1 MAKLIEKPAMV
12 MAAGGLMKYIA
23 SAILFV
29 FIASLAA
36 TAQEAPPKEDLK
48 QTVDYLLNYVAGSE
62 CVFIRNGQEHDAKKA
77 SSHMKRKYNHFR
89 DEIKTPEDFIR
100 LAGTMSTRSGK
111 PYMVRFKSGKEMPC
125 AEWLLEVLT
134 EHRKVSRA
142 DSTR

>member
-1 MAKLIEKPAMV
+1 
-12 MAAGGLMKYIA
+12 MKHITL
-23 SAILFV
+23 AILFV
-29 FIASLAA
+29 FIAALAA
-36 TAQEAPPKEDLK
+36 TAQEAGPKEDLQ

-62 CVFIRNGQEHDAKKA
+62 CVFIRNGKEYDAKKA

-100 LAGTMSTRSGK
+100 LAATMSTMSGK
-111 PYMVRFKSGKEMPC
+111 PYMVKLKNGKEM
-125 AEWLLEVLT
+125 ASADWLLEVLT